1 MKKNIL
7 AIVPALMPSVNIGI
21 INPMQYLQQR
31 GKVNFKVTLAYLFKP
46 KILDGIDCVIFC
58 RSSFPNEEWILNEVA
73 SRGIPY
79 IYEIDDNF
87 FEIPYDNELG
97 RNHRHPINLSSFINF
112 ISHASVVRTYSH
124 LLAED
129 AGFYNKNIEMNRVY
143 FDFELIKG
151 LKQTKSTKLKI
162 VYATSRM
169 ADAQQD
175 IFTEALH
182 KIALNYQ
189 DKVEVYFW
197 GAPIVDKELKNLANV
212 FPLAPIYNYEKF
224 IKRFYE
230 MGFDIGLAPIFEGR
244 FFNSKTNNK
253 YREYGACKIAGIYS
267 NENLYSDCVIDSKN
281 GLLVENTP
289 DGWYKAIERL
299 ILDSELRNAIISEAN
314 NDIEKNYSFEHYCDI
329 WMQSINNAIAQKL
342 IKNKLDSYWEKDTHI
357 NLFLLLEANIE
368 DKKLLKVKQKLIQ
381 NIYIGS
387 RVGIVSDT
395 EIEKDIDEMFKS
407 EIYLKNGEN
416 ILLIANNKNWIEYF
430 DNYASKNKI
439 NIILLTSLSQ
449 DECKVFENFN
459 CISVIEKDTA
469 VFSNHQKNIYLD
481 IDYMIKKLFKQ
492 TTNLSF
498 RDRFVVKV
506 LSMIKQNWFIQ
517 KILFLIEKKN
527 SIKLRVYTWWKIY
540 KINRGNLK

>member
-21 INPMQYLQQR
+21 INPMQYLQQK
-31 GKVNFKVTLAYLFKP
+31 GEVDFKVTLPYVFQSKM
-46 KILDGIDCVIFC
+46 LDNIDCVIFC
-58 RSSFPNEEWILNEVA
+58 RNSFPNEEWILNEVA

-97 RNHRHPINLSSFINF
+97 RNHRHPVNLSSFINF

-124 LLAED
+124 FLAED
-129 AGFYNKNIEMNRVY
+129 VGFYNKNIEMNRVY
-143 FDFELIKG
+143 FDFELITE
-151 LKQTKSTKLKI
+151 LKQNKSDKLKI

-189 DKVEVYFW
+189 NNVEIYFW
-197 GAPIVDKELKNLANV
+197 GAPITDKELKTLSNV
-212 FPLAPIYNYEKF
+212 FHLAPIYNYEKF
-224 IKRFYE
+224 IKKFYE

-267 NENLYSDCVIDSKN
+267 NEDLYSDCVVDGKN
-281 GLLVENTP
+281 GLLVQNTP
-289 DGWYKAIERL
+289 DGWYKAIEKL
-299 ILDSELRNAIISEAN
+299 VLDRELRNTIIEQAN
-314 NDIEKNYSFEHYCDI
+314 SDIEKNYSFEHYCDI
-329 WMQSINNAIAQKL
+329 WMLSIEKAIAQKPFHNQL
-342 IKNKLDSYWEKDTHI
+342 ESYWKKNTHI
-357 NLFLLLEANIE
+357 NMVILQELNIE
-368 DKKLLKVKQKLIQ
+368 DEQLSKVKQKLISD
-381 NIYIGS
+381 IYNGS
-387 RVGIVSDT
+387 RVCIVSNI
-395 EIEKDIDEMFKS
+395 EIYKDEMNKS
-407 EIYLKNGEN
+407 EIYLKNSKN
-416 ILLIANNKNWIEYF
+416 ILLIANDKKRIEYF

-449 DECKVFENFN
+449 DTCNTFKSLN
-459 CISVIEKDTA
+459 CLSIIEKDTT
-469 VFSNHQKNIYLD
+469 VFSNYKNNIYLD

-540 KINRGNLK
+540 KINKESKK